1 MREEMDIIAAYQLV
15 GTYRGAAQICGTT
28 HKTVK
33 RVVERVEAGEERP
46 VRAPRSANY
55 EDVRGLVAA
64 AVAAGHGRASAKRL
78 LPKAR
83 AAGYTGSD
91 RNFRRLVAQEKQRFR
106 RANGRGRRPAVWSP
120 GEHLVIDW
128 GVIAGV
134 HIFCAVLAWSRVRFV
149 RFAAD
154 EKQETTLAM
163 LAECFEVLGGVPK
176 VVLADRMGCLKGGVV
191 ANRVVPTS
199 EYVRFATHYRFRADF
214 CQGHDPESKGIVENL
229 VGYGKDDLLR
239 PLLIEFALTSSDGR
253 DGEDGQ
259 SRAAATVLGDL
270 PAANE
275 QAVAWCAQVNAAM
288 HSQICAVPD
297 QRLVTEREV
306 LTPLP
311 SLRPSIGPAPVTRK
325 VDKLSTIRLGSAR
338 YSVPTRLR
346 GCQVAVVLDGPR
358 VIIADASS
366 GEVYAQHPLTAPGE
380 ASILDE
386 HYGGPRATAPARA
399 IRPKTVA
406 EKDFC
411 ALGPVA
417 QAFIAGAAAAGHTRL
432 GPELAELNTL
442 TAAHGTAAI
451 IAALERAVAF
461 RRWRA
466 ADVRSILAA
475 GAGTP
480 TPSRAG
486 DALVIELPVAA
497 PRSLAEYAPTIRR
510 AADAPNVVNHAG
522 STMDSPVQG
531 DLFGTGQEVSS

>member
-1 MREEMDIIAAYQLV
+1 MDIIAAYQLV
-15 GTYRGAAQICGTT
+15 GTYRGAAEICDTT

-33 RVVERVEAGEERP
+33 RVVERIEAGGERA
-46 VRAPRSANY
+46 VRAPRPANY
-55 EDVRGLVAA
+55 EDVRDLVAQ
-64 AVAAGHGRASAKRL
+64 AVKAGHGRASAKRL

-83 AAGYTGSD
+83 IAGYAGSD
-91 RNFRRLVAQEKQRFR
+91 RNFRRLVAQEKARYR
-106 RANGRGRRPAVWSP
+106 RVNGRGRRPAVWSP
-120 GEHLVIDW
+120 GEYLVIDW

-134 HIFCAVLAWSRVRFV
+134 HVFCAVLAWSRVRFV

-154 EKQETTLAM
+154 EKAATTLAM
-163 LAECFEVLGGVPK
+163 LAECFEALGGVPK

-199 EYVRFATHYRFRADF
+199 DYVRFATHYRYRPDF
-214 CQGHDPESKGIVENL
+214 CEGHDPQSKGIVENL
-229 VGYGKDDLLR
+229 VGYGKEDLLG
-239 PLLIEFALTSSDGR
+239 PLLVELALTG
-253 DGEDGQ
+253 GGGNEDSQ
-259 SRAAATVLGDL
+259 SHAAATVLGDL

-275 QAVAWCAQVNAAM
+275 RAVAWCEQVNAAV
-288 HSQICAVPD
+288 HSEICAVPE
-297 QRLVTEREV
+297 QQLIAEREV

-325 VDKLSTIRLGSAR
+325 VDKLSTVRLGSAR

-346 GCQVAVVLDGPR
+346 GSQVAVVVDGPR
-358 VIIADASS
+358 VIILDAAS

-406 EKDFC
+406 EKAFC

-417 QAFIAGAAAAGHTRL
+417 QAFIAGAAGAGHTRL

-442 TAAHGTAAI
+442 AAAHGTEAML
-451 IAALERAVAF
+451 AALERAVAF
-461 RRWRA
+461 RRWKA
-466 ADVRSILAA
+466 SDVRSILAA

-480 TPSRAG
+480 HPRAAG
-486 DALVIELPVAA
+486 EALVIDLPIAKA
-497 PRSLAEYAPTIRR
+497 RSLADYAPTHPGPNPTGTVRDSLR
-510 AADAPNVVNHAG
+510 AGIVAD
-522 STMDSPVQG
+522 TD
-531 DLFGTGQEVSS
+531 QEVSS